1 MVRSPHVRFKSPEPS
16 IAETGSSGAQ
26 TVKFADAAV
35 GASGG
40 GGGSGEEKMERSAKA
55 MKQSLGMLL

>member
-16 IAETGSSGAQ
+16 IAETTNSGG
-26 TVKFADAAV
+26 TVKFATNDAGV
-35 GASGG
+35 GG
-40 GGGSGEEKMERSAKA
+40 GGGGGTGEEKMERSAKA